1 VTQPTEEDIRDFVRL
16 QITEIKGLDR
26 LELDDD
32 ALLFEEVGATQNVVL
47 DSLDA
52 LELGLAIE
60 ERYEIEIPDDVD
72 VKSFATVNSIV
83 SYVAASLRSDP

>member
-1 VTQPTEEDIRDFVRL
+1 MTQPTEEDIRDFVRL